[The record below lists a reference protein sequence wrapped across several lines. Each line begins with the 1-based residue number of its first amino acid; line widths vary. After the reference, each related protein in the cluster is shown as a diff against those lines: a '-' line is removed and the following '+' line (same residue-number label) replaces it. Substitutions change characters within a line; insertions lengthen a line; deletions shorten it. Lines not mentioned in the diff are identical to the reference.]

1 MIPLAV
7 DVDLAALLVLSVGQR
22 PKAMFK
28 RLSSVTVLTPA
39 GADLNAMCKLG
50 LA

>member
-28 RLSSVTVLTPA
+28 RRSSVTVLTPA